1 MGLGFAC
8 RFSGCSYCFLFFFL
22 AGGGCGAL
30 ISVAIFVYFQI
41 FVLSL
46 VVVILVAII
55 FNGGCEQNNL
65 LRCCLVLIMARLL
78 VLVALVRKYINLI
91 FSRFSLVVKQ
101 LTSMLFVIVMK
112 KLKICFARVDLYRL
126 ILDIIS

>member
-1 MGLGFAC
+1 M
-8 RFSGCSYCFLFFFL
+8 
-22 AGGGCGAL
+22 
-30 ISVAIFVYFQI
+30 
-41 FVLSL
+41 
-46 VVVILVAII
+46 VVILVAII

-65 LRCCLVLIMARLL
+65 LRCCLLLIMARLL

>member
-1 MGLGFAC
+1 M
-8 RFSGCSYCFLFFFL
+8 
-22 AGGGCGAL
+22 
-30 ISVAIFVYFQI
+30 
-41 FVLSL
+41 
-46 VVVILVAII
+46 VVILVAII
-55 FNGGCEQNNL
+55 FNGDCEQNNL
-65 LRCCLVLIMARLL
+65 LRCCLLLIMARLL

-101 LTSMLFVIVMK
+101 LTSMLFVTVMK

>member
-1 MGLGFAC
+1 M
-8 RFSGCSYCFLFFFL
+8 
-22 AGGGCGAL
+22 
-30 ISVAIFVYFQI
+30 
-41 FVLSL
+41 
-46 VVVILVAII
+46 VVILVAII

-65 LRCCLVLIMARLL
+65 LRCCLLLIMARLL

-112 KLKICFARVDLYRL
+112 KLKICFVRVDLYRL

>member
-1 MGLGFAC
+1 MLSPFNYGATIGFGST
-8 RFSGCSYCFLFFFL
+8 REEIY
-22 AGGGCGAL
+22 
-30 ISVAIFVYFQI
+30 
-41 FVLSL
+41 
-46 VVVILVAII
+46 
-55 FNGGCEQNNL
+55 
-65 LRCCLVLIMARLL
+65 
-78 VLVALVRKYINLI
+78 NLI

>member
-1 MGLGFAC
+1 M
-8 RFSGCSYCFLFFFL
+8 
-22 AGGGCGAL
+22 
-30 ISVAIFVYFQI
+30 
-41 FVLSL
+41 
-46 VVVILVAII
+46 VVILVAII

-101 LTSMLFVIVMK
+101 LTSMLFVTVMK